1 MLIEEEVT
9 LMFKAEVLTAV
20 VVVVAVNSR
29 VEFMTKVFEGAILL
43 IVT

>member
-9 LMFKAEVLTAV
+9 LMFKAEVLTA